1 MTPELRAAIAARLER
16 ARGKLQE
23 QGWAGLWL
31 GQSTNLRYLSGV
43 VEKPSE
49 RLFGAF
55 IPAEGEALMIVPRL
69 YHDEM
74 RELSAIAEVR
84 SWTDEEG
91 MASAVDRWLDL
102 PAGAKVAVDPLLQA
116 SFLFLF
122 QERKPEATF
131 VSGGEL
137 LGGLRIYKD
146 DYEKDCLR
154 QAARVADDV
163 MAQIT
168 SRSPAG

>member
-49 RLFGAF
+49 RLFGAYV
-55 IPAEGEALMIVPRL
+55 PAEGEPLMIVPRL

-74 RELSAIAEVR
+74 AQMSAIAEVR

-91 MASAVDRWLDL
+91 MASAVDRWFDL
-102 PAGAKVAVDPLLQA
+102 PKDTTLAIDP
-116 SFLFLF
+116 
-122 QERKPEATF
+122 
-131 VSGGEL
+131 
-137 LGGLRIYKD
+137 
-146 DYEKDCLR
+146 
-154 QAARVADDV
+154 
-163 MAQIT
+163 
-168 SRSPAG
+168 